1 VDGLLLGRLSS
12 TWGVIVR
19 LASFNV
25 ENLFAR
31 AKALDTT
38 TWVEGEPALAAF
50 DRFNTI
56 AAKPEYSG
64 QDKSDLLA
72 QLLILQVLIPT
83 QNGARLN
90 PNPFDAWAL
99 LRENRGDFLV
109 APNNAVP
116 RIVATGRADWSGWV
130 ELITEPVDE
139 VGIRMTARVITDVA
153 ADVICLVEAENR
165 PALVDFN
172 TEMLGGHYG
181 HGMLIDGN
189 DPRGIDVG
197 MYCLPEVDI
206 VWMRSHVDDPDPQR
220 PGRTLFSRDCPVYRL
235 RLVTGAELYVLPN
248 HLKSQSFSSGNP
260 DPLRSRQALQVR
272 AIYDQ
277 LIADGAT
284 LVAVLGDLNKGPDT
298 ANPTH
303 HPTLEPLLD
312 PGTPLVSAFDLPG
325 FDVGPRPGT
334 FQSCSLRNRLDYILL
349 SPDLAAAATGGGV
362 FRRGLWGNPS
372 NLNKPQDWEIYPEIT
387 AGLHAASDHAA
398 IFVDL
403 DI

>member
-1 VDGLLLGRLSS
+1 M
-12 TWGVIVR
+12 R

-50 DRFNTI
+50 ERFNTI
-56 AAKPEYSG
+56 AAKPEYSE

-116 RIVATGRADWSGWV
+116 RIVAAGRADWSGWV

-197 MYCLPEVDI
+197 MYCVPEVDI

-235 RLVTGAELYVLPN
+235 RLATGAELYVLPN
-248 HLKSQSFSSGNP
+248 HSRVS
-260 DPLRSRQALQVR
+260 RSRP
-272 AIYDQ
+272 AIPIRCGLGRPCRCARSTTSSSPTAQ
-277 LIADGAT
+277 LWWPFSAT
-284 LVAVLGDLNKGPDT
+284 STRGR
-298 ANPTH
+298 
-303 HPTLEPLLD
+303 
-312 PGTPLVSAFDLPG
+312 TPRT
-325 FDVGPRPGT
+325 PRITRHSSRSSIP
-334 FQSCSLRNRLDYILL
+334 
-349 SPDLAAAATGGGV
+349 A
-362 FRRGLWGNPS
+362 RRW
-372 NLNKPQDWEIYPEIT
+372 
-387 AGLHAASDHAA
+387 
-398 IFVDL
+398 
-403 DI
+403 

>member
-1 VDGLLLGRLSS
+1 
-12 TWGVIVR
+12 
-19 LASFNV
+19 
-25 ENLFAR
+25 
-31 AKALDTT
+31 
-38 TWVEGEPALAAF
+38 
-50 DRFNTI
+50 
-56 AAKPEYSG
+56 
-64 QDKSDLLA
+64 
-72 QLLILQVLIPT
+72 
-83 QNGARLN
+83 
-90 PNPFDAWAL
+90 
-99 LRENRGDFLV
+99 
-109 APNNAVP
+109 
-116 RIVATGRADWSGWV
+116 
-130 ELITEPVDE
+130 
-139 VGIRMTARVITDVA
+139 M
-153 ADVICLVEAENR
+153 
-165 PALVDFN
+165 
-172 TEMLGGHYG
+172 
-181 HGMLIDGN
+181 
-189 DPRGIDVG
+189 
-197 MYCLPEVDI
+197 
-206 VWMRSHVDDPDPQR
+206 
-220 PGRTLFSRDCPVYRL
+220 
-235 RLVTGAELYVLPN
+235 
-248 HLKSQSFSSGNP
+248 KSQSFSSGNP

-312 PGTPLVSAFDLPG
+312 PGTPLVNAFDLPG

>member
-1 VDGLLLGRLSS
+1 MRLS
-12 TWGVIVR
+12 
-19 LASFNV
+19 SFNV

-56 AAKPEYSG
+56 AAKPEYSE

-72 QLLILQVLIPT
+72 QLLILQVLVPT

-90 PNPFDAWAL
+90 PNPFGAWAL

-235 RLVTGAELYVLPN
+235 RLATGAELYVLPN

-312 PGTPLVSAFDLPG
+312 PGTPLVNAFDLPG

-362 FRRGLWGNPS
+362 FRRGLWGNPR

>member
-1 VDGLLLGRLSS
+1 M
-12 TWGVIVR
+12 R

-38 TWVEGEPALAAF
+38 TWAEGEPALAAF

-56 AAKPEYSG
+56 AAKAEYTE
-64 QDKSDLLA
+64 QDKADMLA
-72 QLLILQVLIPT
+72 QLLILEILIPT
-83 QNGARLN
+83 QAGARLN
-90 PNPFDAWAL
+90 PNPFGAWAL

-116 RIVATGRADWSGWV
+116 RIVATGRDAWSGWV

-139 VGIRMTARVITDVA
+139 VAIHMTARVITEVE
-153 ADVICLVEAENR
+153 ADAICLVEAENR

-172 TEMLGGHYG
+172 TEMLDRRYG

-197 MYCLPEVDI
+197 LYCAADIDI
-206 VWMRSHVDDPDPQR
+206 VWMRSHVDDPDPAR
-220 PGRTLFSRDCPVYRL
+220 PGKSVFSRDCPVYRL
-235 RLVTGAELYVLPN
+235 RLPSGADLYLLLN
-248 HLKSQSFSSGNP
+248 HFKSQSFSSGNP
-260 DPLRSRQALQVR
+260 DPLRSRQSARVR
-272 AIYDQ
+272 EIYDQ
-277 LIADGAT
+277 LIADGAS
-284 LVAVLGDLNKGPDT
+284 LVAILGDFNKGPDT
-298 ANPTH
+298 ADPSH

-312 PGTPLVSAFDLPG
+312 PGTPLVDAYDLPG
-325 FDVGPRPGT
+325 FDVGPRPGS

-362 FRRGLWGNPS
+362 FRKGLWGTPTNK
-372 NLNKPQDWEIYPEIT
+372 NKPQDWEIFPEIT
-387 AGLHAASDHAA
+387 SSRQAASDHAA

>member
-1 VDGLLLGRLSS
+1 M
-12 TWGVIVR
+12 R

-38 TWVEGEPALAAF
+38 TWAEGEPALAAF
-50 DRFNTI
+50 DRFNTL
-56 AAKPEYSG
+56 AAKAVYTE
-64 QDKSDLLA
+64 QDKSELLA
-72 QLLILQVLIPT
+72 QLLILEILIPT
-83 QNGARLN
+83 QAGARLN
-90 PNPFDAWAL
+90 PNPFGAWAL

-116 RIVATGRADWSGWV
+116 RIVANGRPDWSGWV

-139 VGIRMTARVITDVA
+139 VAIRMTARVITEVG
-153 ADVICLVEAENR
+153 ADAICLVEAENR

-172 TEMLGGHYG
+172 AEMLGNRYE

-197 MYCLPEVDI
+197 LYCAAAIDI
-206 VWMRSHVDDPDPQR
+206 VWMRSHVDDPDPAR
-220 PGRTLFSRDCPVYRL
+220 PGKNLFSRDCPVYRL
-235 RLVTGAELYVLPN
+235 RSPGGADLYLLLN
-248 HLKSQSFSSGNP
+248 HFKSQSFSSGNP
-260 DPLRSRQALQVR
+260 DPLRSRQSARVR
-272 AIYDQ
+272 EIYDQ
-277 LIADGAT
+277 LIADGAG
-284 LVAVLGDLNKGPDT
+284 LVAILGDLNKGPDT
-298 ANPTH
+298 ADPSH

-312 PGTPLVSAFDLPG
+312 PGSPLVDAYGLQG
-325 FDVGPRPGT
+325 FEVGPRPGS

-362 FRRGLWGNPS
+362 FRKGLWGAPTNK
-372 NLNKPQDWEIYPEIT
+372 NKPQDWEIFPEIT
-387 AGLHAASDHAA
+387 ASRNAASDHAA
-398 IFVDL
+398 IYVDL